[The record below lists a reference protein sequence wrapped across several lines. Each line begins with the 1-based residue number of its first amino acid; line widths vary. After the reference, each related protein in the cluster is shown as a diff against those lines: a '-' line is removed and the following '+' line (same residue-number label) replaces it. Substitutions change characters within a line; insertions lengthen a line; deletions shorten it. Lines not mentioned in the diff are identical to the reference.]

1 MKMKVYSRR
10 LFTLALLALCWTGAA
25 PAKAAPPINT
35 YIAVGD
41 SLAFGQTDVLPVSS
55 GDQGYV
61 QLVADYLADQREG
74 KRPKVINLGVPGET
88 SDSFFTAVPPRPDWI
103 RNVLFNTNYSV
114 ETETQFGK
122 LVAAIAAEKAAGHKI
137 THVSL
142 ALGGNDF
149 FALLGSPEFN
159 AVGANRALLIQQM
172 LLNTQFHYAQIL
184 TYLRSELPKAKL
196 LLLTYYNP
204 FTVFGPTDGLNQ
216 LTAVTLQGHTQI
228 VVGMAKAFKGRTV
241 DVGAAFVGHETEY
254 TNILGVFLGM
264 PLDVAFHPTDAGY
277 AVIAQTMIEVLED

>member
-1 MKMKVYSRR
+1 MKMKSYSRR
-10 LFTLALLALCWTGAA
+10 LFVTVLLALCWNGVT
-25 PAKAAPPINT
+25 PATAAPPVNT
-35 YIAVGD
+35 YLALGD
-41 SLAFGQTDVLPVSS
+41 SVAFGQTDVLPVSS

-61 QLVADYLADQREG
+61 KPFADYLADQRDG

-88 SDSFFTAVPPRPDWI
+88 SDSFFTAEPPRESWI
-103 RNVLFNTNYSV
+103 RDVLANTNYSS

-122 LVAAIAAEKAAGHKI
+122 LVGAIADEKAAGHRI

-159 AVGANRALLIQQM
+159 EAGADHATLIQQM
-172 LLNTQFHYAQIL
+172 LLNVQVHYAQIL

-204 FTVFGPTDGLNQ
+204 FTVFGPTHFLNQ
-216 LTAVTLQGHTQI
+216 LTAVALQGHSQI
-228 VVGMAKAFKGRTV
+228 VVGMAKAFKGRPV
-241 DVGAAFVGHETEY
+241 DVNSAFVAHETVY
-254 TNILGVFLGM
+254 TNILGVFVGM

-277 AVIAQTMIEVLED
+277 AVIAQKMIEVFED